1 MVGQKRNTKK
11 EKRKR
16 NKAFPYKSR
25 IKFGKSDEEIL
36 ESLDDLIESKD
47 KEKDKK
53 MKKEVQTQLKEEV
66 KKIILLDI
74 INAINQGKNIAHISK
89 DFKVSKQR
97 LQYYIRKLK
106 NKGMIKKIGYGVWET
121 TERSKTLT
129 KDTRE
134 VRGHAFMWKVKLPKI
149 KNWNKR
155 IQVLEKMKIPYKLLG
170 THNKTPRILV
180 KDRKIWLGSNYLI
193 IFEPKSFLAHTATE
207 AKNYAVLGLKQL
219 LEDIEARL
227 KVSFKIRGN
236 YQFKVRR
243 NHYALIKNLIA
254 KQFNKEG
261 KPMNIFYEGD
271 LWFIIDNSYNLEE
284 AETVHIDTAIPDNK
298 GFQGYMNSHK
308 RTDFKV
314 TPDFILKTLNQVTQ
328 NQMMM
333 DKNVVKHFEVL
344 KGIEEAIKILSKKVG
359 KLK

>member
-1 MVGQKRNTKK
+1 MT
-11 EKRKR
+11 
-16 NKAFPYKSR
+16 
-25 IKFGKSDEEIL
+25 
-36 ESLDDLIESKD
+36 
-47 KEKDKK
+47 
-53 MKKEVQTQLKEEV
+53 KEVQTQLNEEV
-66 KKIILLDI
+66 KKIFLLDI
-74 INAINQGKNIAHISK
+74 INAINKGKNIAQISK
-89 DFKVSKQR
+89 DFKVSKQK

-106 NKGMIKKIGYGVWET
+106 NKGMIKKIGYGVWKT
-121 TERSKTLT
+121 TKRSKTLT

-155 IQVLEKMKIPYKLLG
+155 IQILEKMKIPYKLLG
-170 THNKTPRILV
+170 THNKTPRIIV
-180 KDRKIWLGSNYLI
+180 KDRKIWLGTEYLV

-207 AKNYAVLGLKQL
+207 AQNYAILGLKQL
-219 LEDIEARL
+219 LEDIEAKL

-243 NHYALIKNLIA
+243 HHYALIKNLIA

-284 AETVHIDTAIPDNK
+284 AETVHIDTAIQDNK

-308 RTDFKV
+308 KHNFQV
-314 TPDFILKTLNQVTQ
+314 TPDFILKSIHGLTTNAVY
-328 NQMMM
+328 N
-333 DKNVVKHFEVL
+333 DRNIVKHFKVL
-344 KGIEEAIKILSKKVG
+344 KDIEEAIKKLSDKIGENK
-359 KLK
+359 